1 MNTPVNPAPLPPA
14 ARVLRFEHS
23 NAPLA
28 SRRQYHRRLLRN
40 GFSGAS
46 LLAAGLLSG
55 MVGYHC
61 FERLGWLDAYLNAA
75 MILSGMGPVTTPVTT
90 GGKLFAG
97 AYAIFSGVAFLT
109 TVGIFLAPVVHRF
122 LHRFHLEQRRED

>member
-1 MNTPVNPAPLPPA
+1 MRCQT
-14 ARVLRFEHS
+14 
-23 NAPLA
+23 
-28 SRRQYHRRLLRN
+28 RRYHRRLLRN
-40 GFSGAS
+40 GFFGVS
-46 LLAAGLLSG
+46 LLAAGLLLG
-55 MVGYHC
+55 MMGYHYI
-61 FERLGWLDAYLNAA
+61 ENLGWLDSYLNAA

-122 LHRFHLEQRRED
+122 LHRFHLEERNEH